1 MIEVLEAETPKVK
14 QFLEINHD
22 RSFEANTSRESF
34 ASQSDESAVFVN
46 WPLKGRIMSKLD
58 KMNDYDDDDTFV
70 EIGSGDFVLL
80 RSSYHYHA
88 LAMVMSPFI
97 CIWIWRFAAAVFGDD
112 NILDCN
118 HKLHTDRS
126 VIINLHHKMVK
137 LLVLAEFLRP
147 EYKIQNIEY
156 KILNI
161 VQWTNWLL

>member
-14 QFLEINHD
+14 QFMELNHD

-80 RSSYHYHA
+80 RPLSLSCAGDGNVAIYLHLN
-88 LAMVMSPFI
+88 LAI
-97 CIWIWRFAAAVFGDD
+97 RRRCIRWW
-112 NILDCN
+112 
-118 HKLHTDRS
+118 
-126 VIINLHHKMVK
+126 
-137 LLVLAEFLRP
+137 
-147 EYKIQNIEY
+147 
-156 KILNI
+156 
-161 VQWTNWLL
+161 